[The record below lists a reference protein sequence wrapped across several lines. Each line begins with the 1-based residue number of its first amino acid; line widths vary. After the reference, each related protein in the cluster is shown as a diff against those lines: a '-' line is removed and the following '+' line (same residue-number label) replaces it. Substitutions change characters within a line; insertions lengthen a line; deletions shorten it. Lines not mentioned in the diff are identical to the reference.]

1 MIKQDCFFP
10 VRHLSPA
17 AAWHLVKYLDKI
29 NPDIVLVEGPNDAN
43 CQLDNIVNKQV
54 RPPIAILA
62 YTEELPVKT
71 ILYPLAEYSPEYQAI
86 KWAKS
91 NKKEVR
97 FIDLP
102 TSVFLALENIQQ
114 EPYKEDSSINIYEQV
129 YKAYNDIDYDTFWE
143 RNFEHNLNEDT
154 FRLGMME
161 LSKNIRLFT
170 ETKNSDCARD
180 VVREAFMKSQIN
192 KAVSEGYDKMVIV
205 TGAYHTSSL
214 LNENTTALTD
224 EEIKTLP
231 HKLSS
236 LTLMPYSYYRL
247 SSRSGYGAGNK
258 APNYFQIM
266 WKYMN
271 SNKLDKL
278 SSFYMTFLASSMR
291 KEGHIKSSAEVIE
304 AVRLSKG
311 LAILHNGYMPTLQD
325 LRDGAKTCL
334 GEGTFSK
341 ISDAVAKVEVGTKIG
356 HLPDGMSNTALQNN
370 FNFMIKDLKLEKYK
384 SVVATNLTL
393 DLRENRRVKT
403 EKSAFLDLNRSFF
416 LHQLEVLGVSFAKS
430 LQSNQQTA
438 NWKEEWVLCWK
449 PETEIE
455 IVESALYGDTIE
467 MATAYLLKEKL
478 DNCTQIE
485 KASTI
490 ISKCYECG
498 MPKMVLYAV
507 NVLQSLSVDANAF
520 DEIAN
525 AAFNLSN
532 IIRFGS
538 VRKIDLSP
546 LESILSQLFLRAS
559 LIMVDSSDCNNDV
572 AKSVAQAIEHLDK
585 IANYHKQLVD
595 CDTYITELTMLSNR
609 DDRNP
614 KLSGI
619 ACSILLERALIDKE
633 LLTKEISRRLLPG
646 IPADIGAGWF
656 EGLASRN
663 RYVILTNLTVW
674 EKLDDYIIALSLEE
688 LKSAIVFLH
697 RTFSEF
703 SPNEKHMIAE
713 NLANIWGVD
722 SDSLSEYL
730 NKELSEEDEKMLKEL
745 EEFDF
750 GDL

>member
-1 MIKQDCFFP
+1 MTKQECFFP

-17 AAWHLVKYLDKI
+17 AAWHLLKYLDKV
-29 NPDIVLVEGPNDAN
+29 NPDIVLVEGPSDAN
-43 CQLDNIVNKQV
+43 NQLDNIVNPKV
-54 RPPIAILA
+54 HPPIAILA

-91 NKKEVR
+91 HKKEVR

-102 TSVFLALENIQQ
+102 TSVFLALENVKQ
-114 EPYKEDSSINIYEQV
+114 EPYKEDSNINIYEQV
-129 YKAYNDIDYDTFWE
+129 YKAYNDIDYDAFWE

-161 LSKNIRLFT
+161 LSKNIRMFT
-170 ETKNSDCARD
+170 ETKDSESARD
-180 VVREAFMKSQIN
+180 IVREAFMKNQIS
-192 KAVSEGYDKMVIV
+192 KLSGYDKMVIV

-214 LNENTTALTD
+214 LNENTIALTD
-224 EEIKTLP
+224 KEIKDLP
-231 HKLSS
+231 HKPSS

-247 SSRSGYGAGNK
+247 SSQSGYGAGNK
-258 APNYFQIM
+258 APNYYKMM
-266 WKYMN
+266 WEYIN
-271 SNKLDKL
+271 SNKLNEL
-278 SSFYMTFLASSMR
+278 SNFYMTSLASSMR
-291 KEGHIKSSAEVIE
+291 EEGHIKSSAEVIE

-311 LAILHNGYMPTLQD
+311 LAKMHNGYMPTLQD

-341 ISDAVAKVEVGTKIG
+341 ISNAVAKIEIGTEIG
-356 HLPDGMSNTALQNN
+356 SLPDGMSNTALQNN

-438 NWKEEWVLCWK
+438 NWKEEWVLCWR

-478 DNCTQIE
+478 DNCTQIKE
-485 KASTI
+485 AATI

-498 MPKMVLYAV
+498 MSKMVSYAV

-520 DEIAN
+520 DEIAD

-538 VRKIDLSP
+538 VRKIDLSL
-546 LESILSQLFLRAS
+546 LEPILSQLFLRAS

-572 AKSVAQAIEHLDK
+572 AKSVAQAIEQLDK
-585 IANYHKQLVD
+585 IATYHKQLVD
-595 CDTYITELTMLSNR
+595 CNTYITELTMLSNR
-609 DDRNP
+609 DDRNS

-619 ACSILLERALIDKE
+619 ACSILLERALIDKQM
-633 LLTKEISRRLLPG
+633 LIKEISRRLLPG

-663 RYVILTNLTVW
+663 RYVILNNTTIW

-722 SDSLSEYL
+722 SDSLSQYL
-730 NKELSEEDEKMLKEL
+730 NEELSEKDEKMLKEL

-750 GDL
+750 GDF

>member
-1 MIKQDCFFP
+1 MTKQECFFP

-17 AAWHLVKYLDKI
+17 AAWHLLKYLDKV
-29 NPDIVLVEGPNDAN
+29 NPDIVLVEGPSDAN
-43 CQLDNIVNKQV
+43 SQLDNIVNPKV
-54 RPPIAILA
+54 HPPIAILA

-91 NKKEVR
+91 HKKEVR

-102 TSVFLALENIQQ
+102 TSVFLALENVKQ
-114 EPYKEDSSINIYEQV
+114 EPYKEDSNINVYEQV

-161 LSKNIRLFT
+161 FSKNIRMFT
-170 ETKNSDCARD
+170 ETKDSESARD
-180 VVREAFMKSQIN
+180 IVREAFMKNQIS
-192 KAVSEGYDKMVIV
+192 KLIGYDKMVIV

-214 LNENTTALTD
+214 LNENTIALTD
-224 EEIKTLP
+224 KEIKDLP
-231 HKLSS
+231 HKSSS

-247 SSRSGYGAGNK
+247 SSQSGYGAGNK
-258 APNYFQIM
+258 APNYYKMM
-266 WKYMN
+266 WEYIK
-271 SNKLDKL
+271 SNKLNEL
-278 SSFYMTFLASSMR
+278 SNFYMTSLASSMR
-291 KEGHIKSSAEVIE
+291 EEGHIKSSAEVIE

-311 LAILHNGYMPTLQD
+311 LAKMHNGYMPTLQD

-341 ISDAVAKVEVGTKIG
+341 ISNAVAKIEIGTEIG
-356 HLPDGMSNTALQNN
+356 SLPDGMSNTALQNN

-438 NWKEEWVLCWK
+438 NWKEEWVLCWR

-478 DNCTQIE
+478 DNCTQIKE
-485 KASTI
+485 AATI
-490 ISKCYECG
+490 VSKCYECG
-498 MPKMVLYAV
+498 MSKMVSYAV

-520 DEIAN
+520 DEIAS

-538 VRKIDLSP
+538 VRKIDLSL
-546 LESILSQLFLRAS
+546 LEPILSQLFLRGS

-572 AKSVAQAIEHLDK
+572 AKSVAQAIEQLDK
-585 IANYHKQLVD
+585 IATYHKQLVD
-595 CDTYITELTMLSNR
+595 CNTYITELTMLSNR

-619 ACSILLERALIDKE
+619 ACSILLERALIDKQM
-633 LLTKEISRRLLPG
+633 LIKEISRRLLPG

-663 RYVILTNLTVW
+663 RYVILNNTTIW

-722 SDSLSEYL
+722 SDSLSQYL
-730 NKELSEEDEKMLKEL
+730 NEELSEKDEKMLKEL

-750 GDL
+750 GDF